1 MNTEKKIEQYLKAAP
16 KPPAPDGLLDKLQ
29 ADVSA
34 HDIKTHRS
42 SLRRWFAPAGER
54 ISFRRVTA
62 AAAIAIAVLLPL
74 SYGATKVLKKYF
86 VTFEAEFEYPEDNTV
101 YRTIQTTVTAGDDIK
116 SEEDAKKVLEEFGR
130 LYREGKAEEIRP
142 GVWQA
147 VLSNGGKF
155 NYGGDPEIL
164 GLSETERKKLL
175 KKQFDEIHELK
186 KAGKYEK
193 AYKPEH
199 DYVVNGIKYRYFEA
213 RYVLSDGTVKTMG
226 DSEPV
231 IEEDEHKD

>member
-1 MNTEKKIEQYLKAAP
+1 MNTEKKIEQSLRAAP

-29 ADVSA
+29 EDVSA
-34 HDIKTHRS
+34 RDIKTQRS
-42 SLRRWFAPAGER
+42 ALRRWFAPAGER

-74 SYGATKVLKKYF
+74 SFGATKVVKKYF
-86 VTFEAEFEYPEDNTV
+86 ITFEAEFEYPEDNIV
-101 YRTIQTTVTAGDDIK
+101 YRTSQTIVTTDDNIK
-116 SEEDAKKVLEEFGR
+116 SEEDVKKVFEEFGR

-142 GVWQA
+142 GVWQV
-147 VLSNGGKF
+147 VLSNGEKF

-164 GLSETERKKLL
+164 GLSEAERKKLL

-193 AYKPEH
+193 TYKPEH

-213 RYVLSDGTVKTMG
+213 RYVLSDGTAKTLG

>member
-1 MNTEKKIEQYLKAAP
+1 MNTQKKIEKYLKIAP
-16 KPPAPDGLLDKLQ
+16 KPPAPDDLLDKLQ
-29 ADVSA
+29 KDVALGEVKTPRSA
-34 HDIKTHRS
+34 
-42 SLRRWFAPAGER
+42 LRRWFAPTGR
-54 ISFRRVTA
+54 SISPWRVAA

-74 SYGATKVLKKYF
+74 SYGATKVVKKYF

-101 YRTIQTTVTAGDDIK
+101 YRTIQTTVMAGDDIK

-142 GVWQA
+142 GVWQV
-147 VLSNGGKF
+147 VLSNGEKF

-164 GLSETERKKLL
+164 GLSEAERKKLL

-193 AYKPEH
+193 TYKPEH

-213 RYVLSDGTVKTMG
+213 RYVLSDGTVKTLG

-231 IEEDEHKD
+231 IEEDERKD